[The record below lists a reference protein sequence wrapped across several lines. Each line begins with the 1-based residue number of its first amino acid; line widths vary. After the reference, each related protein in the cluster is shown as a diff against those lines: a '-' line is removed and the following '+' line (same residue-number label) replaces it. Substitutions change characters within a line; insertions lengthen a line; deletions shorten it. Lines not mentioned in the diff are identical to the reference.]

1 MSSTIEKHVLPNG
14 LTLLTER
21 MPNIRSVCLGVWL
34 NQGSRHETEAENGV
48 SHFIEHLLFKGTER
62 RTAKEIAKT
71 IDRIGGQCDAF
82 TSKEYTCFYSRV
94 LDERLPVAFDL
105 LSDIVLHPKFD
116 PEQLEKERNVIFEE
130 IKMVEDSP
138 DELVYDLFT
147 ETIWAAHPLGRPIQG
162 TVESVEA
169 LGADLLTK
177 FFTDSYHPESVF
189 VSAAG
194 NLDHDHLAR
203 LASDAFGAMGPGSP
217 PRPIRPP
224 QHHADIVVRNKK
236 ELEQLHLCMGVPAF
250 PQSSPQR
257 YCGYVLNTVLGGTM
271 SSRLFQTVREDR
283 GLAYTVYSSINAFAD
298 TGFMAVYAATRPE
311 GTHDLIRSICDQLTR
326 LKNEPVEAAELQGAK
341 DHLKGSLM
349 LSLESSSS
357 RMSNLARQHIYFGRQ
372 SSLDEILAGIDAV
385 DAEQIQSLALQLFD
399 GTKCTAAV
407 IGRVDGLKL
416 SREEFAF

>member
-1 MSSTIEKHVLPNG
+1 MSSTIERHVLPNG

-34 NQGSRHETEAENGV
+34 NQGSRHETERENGV
-48 SHFIEHLLFKGTER
+48 SHFIEHLLFKGTQR
-62 RTAKEIAKT
+62 RTAHEIAKT

-82 TSKEYTCFYSRV
+82 TSKEYTCFYARV

-105 LSDIVLHPKFD
+105 LSDIVLHPRFE

-147 ETIWAAHPLGRPIQG
+147 ETIWKGHPLGRPIQG
-162 TVESVEA
+162 TVESVTA
-169 LGADLLTK
+169 LGSDLLTG

-203 LASDAFGAMGPGSP
+203 LASDAFGSMGPGSP
-217 PRPIRPP
+217 PRPISPP
-224 QHHADIVVRNKK
+224 EHRAEVVVRNKK
-236 ELEQLHLCMGVPAF
+236 ELEQLHLCMGVPSF
-250 PQSSPQR
+250 PQNHPSR
-257 YCGYVLNTVLGGTM
+257 YCAYVLNTVLGGTM
-271 SSRLFQTVREDR
+271 SSRLFQTVREER
-283 GLAYTVYSSINAFAD
+283 GLAYTVYSSINSFAD

-311 GTHDLIRSICDQLTR
+311 GAHELVRSVCEQLGK
-326 LKNEPVEAAELQGAK
+326 LKAEMVDDAELQGAK

-372 SSLDEILAGIDAV
+372 SSLDEILEGINAV
-385 DAEQIQSLALQLFD
+385 DGVAVQRLARELLD
-399 GTKCTAAV
+399 GDRCTAAV
-407 IGRVDGLKL
+407 IGRLDGLEFG
-416 SREEFAF
+416 REEFSF